1 MENVTEQ
8 KNNQQMN
15 KKKPM
20 FPSLAENI
28 NYIENK
34 LCHSD
39 DIKKL
44 DVPFQNGKGT
54 ILYIESLSDPIE
66 FTN

>member
-1 MENVTEQ
+1 MIISILKGVDNVTEQ
-8 KNNQQMN
+8 NNNQQTN
-15 KKKPM
+15 KTKPM

-34 LCHSD
+34 LSHSD

-44 DVPFQNGKGT
+44 DVPFKMEKEES
-54 ILYIESLSDPIE
+54 YISNL
-66 FTN
+66 